1 MNAPSKKKQLEEAR
15 LELEQCGKI
24 LRANEILWND
34 MWEAQPNPFL
44 KIQEYT
50 SPEQKAMRKPII
62 DAWLD
67 AKAKYQALAKSQ
79 PKDAE

>member
-1 MNAPSKKKQLEEAR
+1 MNAPNKKK
-15 LELEQCGKI
+15 ELEAAKLHFEYCAKV

-44 KIQEYT
+44 KVEEYN

-67 AKAKYQALAKSQ
+67 ARAKYQALAKSQ
-79 PKDAE
+79 KKELD

>member
-1 MNAPSKKKQLEEAR
+1 MNALTKKQ
-15 LELEQCGKI
+15 ELEMAKSHFEHCGKV

-44 KIQEYT
+44 KIKEYN
-50 SPEQKAMRKPII
+50 SPEQTAMRKPII

-67 AKAKYQALAKSQ
+67 ARSKYEALAKKQ
-79 PKDAE
+79 PAE